1 MTPQTAWLL
10 AISAVVIVGV
20 IAFFVGRSSAGTKG
34 RIDELEAELAR
45 KAEEAERYRKEVDAH
60 FDKTATL
67 FVSMAGSYK
76 ELFEHLSAGYDKLS
90 GASARERF
98 QERVDALLPR
108 RVVEPAAA
116 GALLAGGSGGR
127 CCGCGRRGTDGIE
140 RGCSGRARA
149 GQRGGCGPC
158 SGGGGSRRIRPAKR
172 RGDFRS
178 VCGRGGEG
186 CSRVGRRTC
195 RSRGTRKCW
204 RRCGCRGARP
214 SCRGGG
220 RRDRRRVG
228 RRVPRRDA
236 LSGAC
241 AGGRSG
247 RTCPLP
253 VRSQAPCPPVRST
266 VSS

>member
-1 MTPQTAWLL
+1 MDMTPQTAWLL

-108 RVVEPAAA
+108 RVVEPASRINKVCPASA
-116 GALLAGGSGGR
+116 P
-127 CCGCGRRGTDGIE
+127 RGTWSSLA
-140 RGCSGRARA
+140 RGWSRCTASTN
-149 GQRGGCGPC
+149 
-158 SGGGGSRRIRPAKR
+158 GSVP
-172 RGDFRS
+172 S
-178 VCGRGGEG
+178 T
-186 CSRVGRRTC
+186 RRT
-195 RSRGTRKCW
+195 SAAK
-204 RRCGCRGARP
+204 P
-214 SCRGGG
+214 
-220 RRDRRRVG
+220 
-228 RRVPRRDA
+228 A
-236 LSGAC
+236 LSRAPRPMPGAGKLAC
-241 AGGRSG
+241 F
-247 RTCPLP
+247 CMWPPL
-253 VRSQAPCPPVRST
+253 
-266 VSS
+266 

>member
-1 MTPQTAWLL
+1 MDMTPQTAWLL

-116 GALLAGGSGGR
+116 GALLAGG
-127 CCGCGRRGTDGIE
+127 
-140 RGCSGRARA
+140 AA
-149 GQRGGCGPC
+149 GAVAGADAAEPT
-158 SGGGGSRRIRPAKR
+158 GSSA
-172 RGDFRS
+172 
-178 VCGRGGEG
+178 
-186 CSRVGRRTC
+186 
-195 RSRGTRKCW
+195 
-204 RRCGCRGARP
+204 
-214 SCRGGG
+214 
-220 RRDRRRVG
+220 
-228 RRVPRRDA
+228 DA
-236 LSGAC
+236 
-241 AGGRSG
+241 
-247 RTCPLP
+247 
-253 VRSQAPCPPVRST
+253 V
-266 VSS
+266 